1 MRRKARIDSNQPQII
16 ETFRAMGASVA
27 PTHTLGAGFPDLVVG
42 WRGINLLVEIKD
54 GDKPPSK
61 RQLTEDEQRW
71 HEDWRGNVVIVESV
85 GDAINL
91 LNGVGR

>member
-16 ETFRAMGASVA
+16 EVFRALGASVA
-27 PTHTLGAGFPDLVVG
+27 PTHTLGQGFPDIVVG

-54 GDKPPSK
+54 GDKPPSR

-71 HEDWRGNVVIVESV
+71 HDEWRGNVVIVESIADV
-85 GDAINL
+85 LAL
-91 LNGVGR
+91 LNKMG